1 MRSFKEIKFRALQ
14 EAGNLGMLARAP
26 RLDSEIPLKGGLPR
40 LPAAAPV
47 VESLRGS
54 DFAKA
59 VVSIA
64 DEILAHRFPIFDQV
78 LDTGADIR
86 WRRDYGRGLE
96 TGTGYFRLIP
106 YLDSARAGD
115 HKFIW
120 ELNRHQHLVA
130 LAQAHGFTG
139 RPELLAEI
147 AAQLES
153 WLEQNPFPRGMNW
166 VSALE
171 VAFRA
176 WSWIWVLHLVGER
189 LDARLTQRVLDT
201 LYRHG
206 CFLENNLSVYFSPNT
221 HLLGEAVT
229 LHALG
234 LLFPQFP
241 EAGRWEQNGAAWVER
256 ELLRQVRDDGSHF
269 EQSSYYHVYALDMFL
284 FHAVLRGTAWPRL
297 ERMAEYLSA
306 LLGPSGSLPFIGDDD
321 GGRWF
326 HPYGPRDRFGRATLA
341 TCGVLFG
348 RPEWIADPR
357 DLEEQAVW
365 WLGPRSVES
374 APARHAS
381 LLFAGT
387 GSAILVDRDRQVIVK
402 GGPFGPGRAG
412 HSHSDCL
419 SVIAR
424 ASGRRILIDS
434 GTFTY
439 VGDAQERDR
448 FRGAAAHNTMRVD
461 RLDQADPRGPFGW
474 ANPPVTGILEFQTCA
489 AHDFFDAEC
498 RYRGI
503 THRRRVLWIK
513 PDVLLI
519 LDDISGTPG
528 EHDLEQF
535 WHLGGKPALAGAAC
549 FRVPGAL
556 LVTESNGTLEIAA
569 GWTSPV
575 FGSKTAAAVIR
586 VARREVLPSRWA
598 AAVIFGESDS
608 PASIQRT
615 GGGWRLD
622 GPRKISIAV
631 PDSGAPQYS

>member
-1 MRSFKEIKFRALQ
+1 VRSSREIKFRLLQ
-14 EAGNLGMLARAP
+14 EARNLGMLARAP
-26 RLDSEIPLKGGLPR
+26 GLDAEIMLKGGLPR
-40 LPAAAPV
+40 LPAGSAV

-54 DFAKA
+54 DFAQA
-59 VVSIA
+59 VVAIA
-64 DEILAHRFPIFDQV
+64 DEILAHRFPVFDRV

-86 WRRDYGRGLE
+86 WRRDYARQIE
-96 TGTGYFRLIP
+96 TGADYFRLIP

-147 AAQLES
+147 AAQLEG

-176 WSWIWVLHLVGER
+176 SSWIWVLHLVGER
-189 LDARLTQRVLDT
+189 LDARLTQRVIEA

-206 CFLENNLSVYFSPNT
+206 RFLQNNLSVYFSPNT
-221 HLLGEAVT
+221 HLLGEAVV

-234 LLFPQFP
+234 VLFPQFP
-241 EAGRWEQNGAAWVER
+241 EAGRWEQDGAAWVER

-284 FHAVLRGTAWPRL
+284 FHAVLRGGAWPRL

-306 LLGPSGSLPFIGDDD
+306 LLGPSGSLQFVGDDD

-348 RPEWIADPR
+348 RPEWIGDPR

-365 WLGPRSVES
+365 WLGPRSVQS
-374 APARHAS
+374 APARHVS
-381 LLFAGT
+381 RLFAGS
-387 GSAILVDRDRQVIVK
+387 GNAILVDRDRQVIAK
-402 GGPFGPGRAG
+402 GGPLGRGRAG

-424 ASGRRILIDS
+424 TLGHRILIDP

-439 VGDAQERDR
+439 VGDARERER
-448 FRGAAAHNTMRVD
+448 FRGTAAHNTIRVD
-461 RLDQADPRGPFGW
+461 GLDQADPFGPFGW
-474 ANPPVTGILEFQTCA
+474 AHPPATRILEFQTCA

-519 LDDISGTPG
+519 LDDVDGTPG

-535 WHLGGKPALAGAAC
+535 WHLGGTPMPVAATC
-549 FRVPGAL
+549 FGLPGAL
-556 LVTESNGTLEIAA
+556 LAIESNDIAKIES
-569 GWTSPV
+569 GWISPV
-575 FGSKTAAAVIR
+575 FGSKSAAAVIR
-586 VARREVLPSRWA
+586 VARRDVLPSRWA
-598 AAVIFGESDS
+598 AALIFGESDS
-608 PASIQRT
+608 PVSIART
-615 GGGWRLD
+615 GEGWELD
-622 GPRKISIAV
+622 GRARIAVAV
-631 PDSGAPQYS
+631 PDSGVPQYG